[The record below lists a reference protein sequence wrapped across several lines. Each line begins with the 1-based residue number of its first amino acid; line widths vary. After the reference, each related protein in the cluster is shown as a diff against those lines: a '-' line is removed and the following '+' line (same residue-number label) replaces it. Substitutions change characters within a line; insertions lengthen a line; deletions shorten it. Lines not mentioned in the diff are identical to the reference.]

1 MNAHHPAATSA
12 DPIRI
17 VVIDDHTLFRRG
29 IIALLQRED
38 GFEVVGEAADGLE
51 GVRRVAELRPDVVLL
66 DLHMPGV
73 SGLDAMRSIL
83 EEIPGTRVVM
93 LTVSEQ
99 AEDLMAALR
108 TGALGYL
115 LKNIDSDFLVASV
128 RKAARGES
136 VISGEM
142 TGKLMQELR
151 GGDKPSLSPRE
162 RASPRARSRS
172 TSSTSCASSASR
184 AGCRRRCGQSRTGSR
199 RRREARRCISG
210 LACRAPRRC
219 AGAKRPDLAQFLPVL
234 AGAECERRIGC
245 RRSLLDDRA
254 GAHLGPEQRTSW
266 IRLLSPV

>member
-1 MNAHHPAATSA
+1 MNAHHPAATVA

-29 IIALLQRED
+29 IIALLQREE
-38 GFEVVGEAADGLE
+38 GFAVVGEAADGLE
-51 GVRRVAELRPDVVLL
+51 GVRRVTEFKPDVVLL

-83 EEIPGTRVVM
+83 EEAPGTRVVM

-99 AEDLMAALR
+99 AEDLMAALK

-162 RASPRARSRS
+162 REILGHLARGASNKEIARELAVAESTVKIHVQHILRKLNLASRVQAAVWAIENGIAARS
-172 TSSTSCASSASR
+172 
-184 AGCRRRCGQSRTGSR
+184 
-199 RRREARRCISG
+199 
-210 LACRAPRRC
+210 
-219 AGAKRPDLAQFLPVL
+219 
-234 AGAECERRIGC
+234 
-245 RRSLLDDRA
+245 
-254 GAHLGPEQRTSW
+254 
-266 IRLLSPV
+266 